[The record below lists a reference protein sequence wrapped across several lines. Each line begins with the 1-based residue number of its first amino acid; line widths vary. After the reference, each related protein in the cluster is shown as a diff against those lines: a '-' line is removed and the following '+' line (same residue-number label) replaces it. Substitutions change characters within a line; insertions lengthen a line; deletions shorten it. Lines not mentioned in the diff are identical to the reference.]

1 MNSDPIVVFVV
12 VLLYAITFWKINQKL
27 NKILKDLEEMQTDVQ
42 QLTITTNSAVWMDQV
57 LNDTPRVDDSIIDW
71 LNPNDVRIWEEKEQ
85 QLRELQVYA
94 PVFGKHST

>member
-1 MNSDPIVVFVV
+1 
-12 VLLYAITFWKINQKL
+12 
-27 NKILKDLEEMQTDVQ
+27 
-42 QLTITTNSAVWMDQV
+42 MDQV

-85 QLRELQVYA
+85 QLRELQVYV